1 MNELLGQDGSVFQV
15 RPGIQVSDI
24 KAMANKLQINI
35 TGSKTD
41 QERIGEVIVLE
52 RVVRYPALC
61 PVLSVRQLLN
71 KIHLAL
77 VLYSSIMMVQN
88 LPAINFMQCL
98 KRLQNFLGWNSKG
111 FTSHSFRIGA
121 ATTAI
126 MNGVPKEVLMLMGR
140 WKSNAVNSYIRPI

>member
-1 MNELLGQDGSVFQV
+1 MSELLSQDSSVFQG

-24 KAMANKLQINI
+24 KAMANKLKINI

-71 KIHLAL
+71 KI
-77 VLYSSIMMVQN
+77 
-88 LPAINFMQCL
+88 P
-98 KRLQNFLGWNSKG
+98 
-111 FTSHSFRIGA
+111 SHSGSLFIHYDGSKLTRYQFHALLTKAAKISWMEFERIHITFIQDRCCNHCNNEWCA
-121 ATTAI
+121 QRSADV
-126 MNGVPKEVLMLMGR
+126 NGQMEV
-140 WKSNAVNSYIRPI
+140 

>member
-1 MNELLGQDGSVFQV
+1 VSELLSQDSSVFQG

-41 QERIGEVIVLE
+41 QERIGEVIVME

-71 KIHLAL
+71 KIPSHSGSLFIHYDGSKLTRYQFHA
-77 VLYSSIMMVQN
+77 VLTK
-88 LPAINFMQCL
+88 AA
-98 KRLQNFLGWNSKG
+98 KFLGWNSKG

-126 MNGVPKEVLMLMGR
+126 MNGMPKEVLMLMGR
-140 WKSNAVNSYIRPI
+140 WKYNAVNSYIRPI